1 MPSVREREVEELSPV
16 LEGVSIDRV
25 VDGIRED
32 REAR

>member
-1 MPSVREREVEELSPV
+1 MKRLVSVLEELDPV
-16 LEGVSIDRV
+16 LEEVSIDRV